1 MSEATDRVTVFTQS
15 SIRICG
21 EKTFYFDPFQMDHE
35 PHDADAVFITH
46 DHYDHFSPEDFAK
59 VMRPDTVMV
68 LPTLLEP
75 AAREAGVPA
84 ERIIT
89 VEPAQR
95 LEVLGVPVETVAA
108 YNIDKP
114 YHPRDKHWVG
124 YVATLEGTRYFVS
137 GDTDRIPE
145 NEAVDCDVALIPIG
159 GTFTMDPAE
168 AAGLINA
175 LRPRIAATP
184 THYGTIVGDPGDAAA
199 FARQVD
205 PAIAVEAKL
214 SF

>member
-1 MSEATDRVTVFTQS
+1 MPDAIDRVTVFTQS
-15 SIRICG
+15 SIRICD
-21 EKTFYFDPFQMDHE
+21 EKTFYFDPFQMDCE

-68 LPTLLEP
+68 LPTLLVP
-75 AAREAGVPA
+75 DARKTGVPDA
-84 ERIIT
+84 RLVA

-108 YNIDKP
+108 YNTDKP
-114 YHPRDKHWVG
+114 YHPRSKRWVG
-124 YVATLEGTRYFVS
+124 YVVTLEGVRYFVS

-159 GTFTMDPAE
+159 GTFTMNAAE

-175 LRPRIAATP
+175 MRPRIAAIP
-184 THYGTIVGDPGDAAA
+184 THYGTIVGEPDDAAA
-199 FARQVD
+199 FAQQVD
-205 PAIAVEAKL
+205 PAIPVVEKIP
-214 SF
+214 F

>member
-15 SIRICG
+15 SIRLSG
-21 EKTFYFDPFQMDHE
+21 EKMLYFDPFQMDHE

-84 ERIIT
+84 EHIIC
-89 VEPAQR
+89 VEPAQQ
-95 LEVLGVPVETVAA
+95 LKVLGIPVETVAA
-108 YNIDKP
+108 YNVDKP
-114 YHPRDKHWVG
+114 YHPRSKHWVG
-124 YVATLEGTRYFVS
+124 YVVTVKGVRYFIS

-159 GTFTMDPAE
+159 GTFTMDAAE
-168 AAGLINA
+168 AAGLIDA
-175 LRPRIAATP
+175 IRPRIAAIP
-184 THYGTIVGDPGDAAA
+184 THYGTIVGAPSDAAA
-199 FARQVD
+199 FAKHVD
-205 PAIAVEAKL
+205 PAIPVAVKL